1 MIKKAFKLIL
11 FALAAAIIV
20 YIYPREGR
28 FRYQFQEGKPWRY
41 GLLTAP
47 YNFSIYK
54 AEAQFVAEQDSALKQ
69 YHPYLQQN
77 SEVLPQTL
85 EKLAEDYQ
93 QVLRIMVPERY
104 LEYLNEQLSLIYHAG
119 IISAEE
125 LSQLEKEGHQTVSV
139 RIDNIGETRDITS
152 LFTAKKAYE
161 ALLSNLP
168 RNINKNVLI
177 RDCHIENYLHENCVY
192 DKTTS
197 QRVKEELLSSVSRTQ
212 GMVQRGERIIDQG
225 EIVNHETF
233 LKLDSF
239 RRQAEKRNDQSGG
252 NWVLL
257 GQILW
262 VALAMSMLAIYLY
275 KVRPQIYAKTSDIVF
290 ILILVVTLCLLS
302 ALIIRN
308 DQLLNIYMVP
318 FAIITI
324 LVTTFFD
331 SRTAFYAY
339 MITILICAP
348 ISHFPFEFLMLQLAV
363 GVISILTLKR
373 LTQRSQLIFN
383 ILWILAMYCIAYTS
397 ISLMQEGSLSQIQWK
412 MYVSFIINAVLLFS
426 SYLLIY
432 LFEWMFG
439 YISDVTLVELANI
452 NSKLLREFSESCPGS
467 FQHSLQVS
475 NLASAAA
482 QSINANAQLVRTG
495 ALYHDLGKMAT
506 PSYYTENQSDGSNP
520 LLNLPMEEAA
530 KIITDHVPNGLKI
543 ASQHR
548 LPKVI
553 KDFILTHHGASSA
566 RYFYTLYKNE
576 HPDQEVPE
584 GFFYPGPD
592 PFSKETA
599 ILMMADTIEAASRSM
614 KVYSEESISN
624 LVESLIDAQFNEG
637 RYKHVPITF
646 QELEQIKEVF
656 KDKLRSIY
664 HARIAYPKANA

>member
-20 YIYPREGR
+20 YVYPREGR

-177 RDCHIENYLHENCVY
+177 RDCHIENYLHENCAY

-614 KVYSEESISN
+614 KVYSDESISN

-646 QELEQIKEVF
+646 QELELIKEVF

>member
-20 YIYPREGR
+20 YVYPREGR

-614 KVYSEESISN
+614 KVYSDESISN

>member
-20 YIYPREGR
+20 YVYPREGR

-495 ALYHDLGKMAT
+495 ALYHDLGKMAN

-614 KVYSEESISN
+614 KVYSDESISN

-646 QELEQIKEVF
+646 QELELIKEVF

>member
-104 LEYLNEQLSLIYHAG
+104 LEYLNEQLSLIYNAG

-614 KVYSEESISN
+614 KVYSDESISN

-646 QELEQIKEVF
+646 QELELIKEVF

>member
-1 MIKKAFKLIL
+1 MIKKALKLLL
-11 FALAAAIIV
+11 FVVAAAIIV
-20 YIYPREGR
+20 YVYPREGR

-54 AEAQFVAEQDSALKQ
+54 AEAQFQAEQDSAMKH
-69 YHPYLQQN
+69 YRPYLQQD
-77 SEVLPQTL
+77 STVLTETL
-85 EKLAEDYQ
+85 EKLEEDYQ
-93 QVLRIMVPERY
+93 QVLRITVPERY
-104 LEYLNEQLSLIYHAG
+104 LHYLTDQLRLIYHVG

-125 LSQLEKEGHQTVSV
+125 LSQLEKEGYQNVSV
-139 RIDNIGETRDITS
+139 LIDNIGENRDITS

-161 ALLSNLP
+161 ALLTNLP

-177 RDCHIENYLHENCVY
+177 RECHIENYLHENCSY
-192 DKTTS
+192 DQITS
-197 QRVKEELLSSVSRTQ
+197 ERIKEDILSSVSQTC

-225 EIVNHETF
+225 EIVNHDTF
-233 LKLDSF
+233 MKLDSF

-275 KVRPQIYAKTSDIVF
+275 KVRPKIFAKTSDIVF
-290 ILILVVTLCLLS
+290 ILIMVVSLCLLS

-318 FAIITI
+318 FAIIAI

-348 ISHFPFEFLMLQLAV
+348 ISHFPFEFLMLQLSV

-383 ILWILAMYCIAYTS
+383 ILGILFIYCFAYTS
-397 ISLMQEGSLSQIQWK
+397 ISLMQEGSLTQVQWK
-412 MYVSFIINAVLLFS
+412 MYVSFIVNAILLFS

-439 YISDVTLVELANI
+439 YTSDVTLVELANI
-452 NSKLLREFSESCPGS
+452 NSKLLREFSETCPGS

-475 NLASAAA
+475 NLAAAAA

-495 ALYHDLGKMAT
+495 AIYHDLGKMAN
-506 PSYYTENQSDGSNP
+506 PSYYTENQIDGENP

-530 KIITDHVPNGLKI
+530 KMITCHVPNGLKI

-553 KDFILTHHGASSA
+553 KDFILTHHGESSA

-614 KVYSEESISN
+614 KYYTEESISN
-624 LVESLIDAQFNEG
+624 LVENLIDSQFNEG
-637 RYKHVPITF
+637 RYKKVPITF
-646 QELEQIKEVF
+646 QELETIKAVF
-656 KDKLRSIY
+656 KDKLKSIY

>member
-20 YIYPREGR
+20 YVYPREGR

-104 LEYLNEQLSLIYHAG
+104 LEYLNEQLSLIYNAG

-614 KVYSEESISN
+614 KVYSDESISN

-646 QELEQIKEVF
+646 QELELIKEVF

>member
-20 YIYPREGR
+20 YVYPREGR

-177 RDCHIENYLHENCVY
+177 RDCHIENYLHENCAY

-397 ISLMQEGSLSQIQWK
+397 ISLMQEGSLSQVQWK
-412 MYVSFIINAVLLFS
+412 MYVSFFFNAVLLFS

-614 KVYSEESISN
+614 KVYSDESISN

-646 QELEQIKEVF
+646 QELELIKEVF

>member
-20 YIYPREGR
+20 YVYPREGR

-104 LEYLNEQLSLIYHAG
+104 LEYLNEQLSLIYNAG

-646 QELEQIKEVF
+646 QELELIKEVF

>member
-614 KVYSEESISN
+614 KVYSDESISN

-646 QELEQIKEVF
+646 QELELIKEVF

>member
-20 YIYPREGR
+20 YVYPREGR

-54 AEAQFVAEQDSALKQ
+54 AEAQFIAEQDSALKQ

-397 ISLMQEGSLSQIQWK
+397 ISLMQEGNFSQVQWK
-412 MYVSFIINAVLLFS
+412 MYVSFFFNAVLLFS

-495 ALYHDLGKMAT
+495 AL
-506 PSYYTENQSDGSNP
+506 
-520 LLNLPMEEAA
+520 
-530 KIITDHVPNGLKI
+530 
-543 ASQHR
+543 
-548 LPKVI
+548 
-553 KDFILTHHGASSA
+553 
-566 RYFYTLYKNE
+566 
-576 HPDQEVPE
+576 
-584 GFFYPGPD
+584 
-592 PFSKETA
+592 
-599 ILMMADTIEAASRSM
+599 
-614 KVYSEESISN
+614 
-624 LVESLIDAQFNEG
+624 
-637 RYKHVPITF
+637 
-646 QELEQIKEVF
+646 
-656 KDKLRSIY
+656 
-664 HARIAYPKANA
+664 

>member
-20 YIYPREGR
+20 YVYPREGR

-54 AEAQFVAEQDSALKQ
+54 AEAQFIAEQDSALKQ

-397 ISLMQEGSLSQIQWK
+397 ISLMQEGNFSQVQWK
-412 MYVSFIINAVLLFS
+412 MYVSFFFNAVLLFS

-495 ALYHDLGKMAT
+495 ALYHDLGKMAN
-506 PSYYTENQSDGSNP
+506 PSYFTENQSDGSNP

-530 KIITDHVPNGLKI
+530 KIITGHVPNGLKI

-646 QELEQIKEVF
+646 QELELIKEVF

>member
-1 MIKKAFKLIL
+1 MAKNAFKVLL
-11 FALAAAIIV
+11 FIVAAAIIV
-20 YIYPREGR
+20 YCYPREGR

-47 YNFSIYK
+47 YNFSVYK
-54 AEAQFVAEQDSALKQ
+54 SAAAFKAEQDSVLSH
-69 YHPYLQQN
+69 YRPYLQQN
-77 SEVLPQTL
+77 SDILPQML
-85 EKLAEDYQ
+85 EKLEKDYQ
-93 QVLRIMVPERY
+93 DFLRITVPPRY
-104 LEYLNEQLSLIYHAG
+104 MDYLREQLSLIYNIG

-125 LSQLEKEGHQTVSV
+125 MQLLEKEGYTSATLL
-139 RIDNIGETRDITS
+139 IDNLGETRDITS
-152 LFTAKKAYE
+152 LFTAKKAYT
-161 ALLSNLP
+161 ALLTNLP
-168 RNINKNVLI
+168 NHINKNKLI
-177 RDCHIENYLHENCVY
+177 QDCHIENYLVENCFY

-197 QRVKEELLSSVSRTQ
+197 QRSKEELLGSISQTS

-225 EIVNHETF
+225 EIVNHDTF
-233 LKLDSF
+233 LKLDSL
-239 RRQAEKRNDQSGG
+239 RRQAEKRNDQAGG
-252 NWVLL
+252 NWLLL

-262 VALAMSMLAIYLY
+262 VGMAMSMLGIYLY
-275 KVRPQIYAKTSDIVF
+275 KIRPGIFKRTADIAF
-290 ILILVVTLCLLS
+290 ILILVVILSLLS
-302 ALIIRN
+302 ALVIRN
-308 DQLLNIYMVP
+308 DQLLNVYMIP

-348 ISHFPFEFLMLQLAV
+348 ITHFPFEFLMLQLSV
-363 GVISILTLKR
+363 GVVSILTLKR

-383 ILWILAMYCIAYTS
+383 ILWILCIYCLAYTS
-397 ISLMQEGSLSQIQWK
+397 ISLLQEGSLTLVQWK
-412 MYVSFIINAVLLFS
+412 MYVSFGINSLLLLS

-452 NSKLLREFSESCPGS
+452 NSKLLREFSETCPGS

-482 QSINANAQLVRTG
+482 QAINANAQLVRTG
-495 ALYHDLGKMAT
+495 ALYHDLGKMAN
-506 PSYYTENQSDGSNP
+506 PSYYTENQSDGENP
-520 LLNLPMEEAA
+520 LLHMPIETAA
-530 KIITDHVPNGLKI
+530 HMVTDHVPNGLKI

-624 LVESLIDAQFNEG
+624 LVESLIDSQFNEG
-637 RYKHVPITF
+637 RYKNVPITF
-646 QELEQIKEVF
+646 QELELIKEVF
-656 KDKLRSIY
+656 KEKLRSVY
-664 HARIAYPKANA
+664 HARIAYPKENK

>member
-104 LEYLNEQLSLIYHAG
+104 LEYLNEQLSLIYNAG

-614 KVYSEESISN
+614 KVYSDESISN

>member
-104 LEYLNEQLSLIYHAG
+104 LEYLNEQLSLIYNAG

-262 VALAMSMLAIYLY
+262 VALAMSMLA
-275 KVRPQIYAKTSDIVF
+275 
-290 ILILVVTLCLLS
+290 
-302 ALIIRN
+302 
-308 DQLLNIYMVP
+308 
-318 FAIITI
+318 
-324 LVTTFFD
+324 
-331 SRTAFYAY
+331 
-339 MITILICAP
+339 
-348 ISHFPFEFLMLQLAV
+348 
-363 GVISILTLKR
+363 
-373 LTQRSQLIFN
+373 
-383 ILWILAMYCIAYTS
+383 
-397 ISLMQEGSLSQIQWK
+397 
-412 MYVSFIINAVLLFS
+412 
-426 SYLLIY
+426 
-432 LFEWMFG
+432 
-439 YISDVTLVELANI
+439 
-452 NSKLLREFSESCPGS
+452 
-467 FQHSLQVS
+467 
-475 NLASAAA
+475 
-482 QSINANAQLVRTG
+482 
-495 ALYHDLGKMAT
+495 
-506 PSYYTENQSDGSNP
+506 
-520 LLNLPMEEAA
+520 
-530 KIITDHVPNGLKI
+530 
-543 ASQHR
+543 
-548 LPKVI
+548 
-553 KDFILTHHGASSA
+553 
-566 RYFYTLYKNE
+566 
-576 HPDQEVPE
+576 
-584 GFFYPGPD
+584 
-592 PFSKETA
+592 
-599 ILMMADTIEAASRSM
+599 
-614 KVYSEESISN
+614 
-624 LVESLIDAQFNEG
+624 
-637 RYKHVPITF
+637 
-646 QELEQIKEVF
+646 
-656 KDKLRSIY
+656 
-664 HARIAYPKANA
+664 

>member
-1 MIKKAFKLIL
+1 
-11 FALAAAIIV
+11 
-20 YIYPREGR
+20 
-28 FRYQFQEGKPWRY
+28 
-41 GLLTAP
+41 
-47 YNFSIYK
+47 
-54 AEAQFVAEQDSALKQ
+54 
-69 YHPYLQQN
+69 
-77 SEVLPQTL
+77 
-85 EKLAEDYQ
+85 
-93 QVLRIMVPERY
+93 
-104 LEYLNEQLSLIYHAG
+104 
-119 IISAEE
+119 
-125 LSQLEKEGHQTVSV
+125 
-139 RIDNIGETRDITS
+139 
-152 LFTAKKAYE
+152 
-161 ALLSNLP
+161 
-168 RNINKNVLI
+168 
-177 RDCHIENYLHENCVY
+177 
-192 DKTTS
+192 
-197 QRVKEELLSSVSRTQ
+197 
-212 GMVQRGERIIDQG
+212 
-225 EIVNHETF
+225 
-233 LKLDSF
+233 
-239 RRQAEKRNDQSGG
+239 
-252 NWVLL
+252 
-257 GQILW
+257 
-262 VALAMSMLAIYLY
+262 
-275 KVRPQIYAKTSDIVF
+275 
-290 ILILVVTLCLLS
+290 
-302 ALIIRN
+302 
-308 DQLLNIYMVP
+308 
-318 FAIITI
+318 
-324 LVTTFFD
+324 
-331 SRTAFYAY
+331 
-339 MITILICAP
+339 
-348 ISHFPFEFLMLQLAV
+348 MLQLAV

-614 KVYSEESISN
+614 KVYSDESISN

-646 QELEQIKEVF
+646 QELELIKEVF

>member
-20 YIYPREGR
+20 YVYPREGR

-104 LEYLNEQLSLIYHAG
+104 LEYLNEQLSLIYQAG

-646 QELEQIKEVF
+646 QELELIKEVF

>member
-1 MIKKAFKLIL
+1 
-11 FALAAAIIV
+11 
-20 YIYPREGR
+20 R

-104 LEYLNEQLSLIYHAG
+104 LEYLNEQLSLIYNAG

-614 KVYSEESISN
+614 KVYSDESISN

-646 QELEQIKEVF
+646 QELELIKEVF

>member
-20 YIYPREGR
+20 YVYPREGR

-104 LEYLNEQLSLIYHAG
+104 LEYLNEQLSLIYNAG

-530 KIITDHVPNGLKI
+530 KIITDLGPNGLKI

-548 LPKVI
+548 PPKVI

-614 KVYSEESISN
+614 KVYSDESISN

-646 QELEQIKEVF
+646 QELELIKEVF

>member
-20 YIYPREGR
+20 YVYPREGR

-397 ISLMQEGSLSQIQWK
+397 ISLMQEGSLSQVQWK

-495 ALYHDLGKMAT
+495 ALYHDLGKMAN

-614 KVYSEESISN
+614 KVYSDESISN

-646 QELEQIKEVF
+646 QELELIKEVF

>member
-20 YIYPREGR
+20 YVYPREGR

-104 LEYLNEQLSLIYHAG
+104 LEYLNEQLSLIYNAG

-553 KDFILTHHGASSA
+553 RDFILTHHGASSA

-614 KVYSEESISN
+614 KVYSDESISN

-646 QELEQIKEVF
+646 QELELIKEVF

>member
-20 YIYPREGR
+20 YVYPREGR

-177 RDCHIENYLHENCVY
+177 RDCHIENYLHENCAY

-275 KVRPQIYAKTSDIVF
+275 KVRPQIYDKTSDIVF

-397 ISLMQEGSLSQIQWK
+397 ISLMQEGSLSQVQWK
-412 MYVSFIINAVLLFS
+412 MYVSFFFNAVLLFS

-614 KVYSEESISN
+614 KVYSDESISN

-646 QELEQIKEVF
+646 QELELIKEVF

>member
-20 YIYPREGR
+20 YVYPREGR

-192 DKTTS
+192 DKFTS
-197 QRVKEELLSSVSRTQ
+197 QRVKEEILSSVSRTQ

-275 KVRPQIYAKTSDIVF
+275 KIRPQIYAKTSDIVF

-383 ILWILAMYCIAYTS
+383 ILGILFMYCIAYTS
-397 ISLMQEGSLSQIQWK
+397 ISLMQEGSLSQVQWK

-495 ALYHDLGKMAT
+495 ALYHDLGKMAN

-530 KIITDHVPNGLKI
+530 KIITGHVPNGLKI

-646 QELEQIKEVF
+646 QELELIKEVF

>member
-20 YIYPREGR
+20 YVYPREGR

-54 AEAQFVAEQDSALKQ
+54 AEAQFIAEQDSALKQ

-77 SEVLPQTL
+77 SKVLPQTL

-104 LEYLNEQLSLIYHAG
+104 LEYLNEQLSLIYQAG

-197 QRVKEELLSSVSRTQ
+197 QRVKEEILSSVSRTQ

-275 KVRPQIYAKTSDIVF
+275 KVRPQIYAQTSDIIF

-383 ILWILAMYCIAYTS
+383 ILWILFMYCIAYTS
-397 ISLMQEGSLSQIQWK
+397 ISLMQEGSLSQVQWK

-495 ALYHDLGKMAT
+495 ALYHDLGKMAN

-646 QELEQIKEVF
+646 QELELIKEVF

>member
-20 YIYPREGR
+20 YVYPREGR

-432 LFEWMFG
+432 LFEWIFG

-614 KVYSEESISN
+614 KVYSDESISN

-646 QELEQIKEVF
+646 QELELIKEVF

>member
-20 YIYPREGR
+20 YVYPREGR

-93 QVLRIMVPERY
+93 QVLRIMVVERY
-104 LEYLNEQLSLIYHAG
+104 LEYLNEHLSMIYHDG

-125 LSQLEKEGHQTVSV
+125 LSKLEKEGHQTVSV
-139 RIDNIGETRDITS
+139 RIDNIGESRDITS

-275 KVRPQIYAKTSDIVF
+275 KVRPQIYDKTSDIVF

-397 ISLMQEGSLSQIQWK
+397 ISLMQEGSLSQVQWK
-412 MYVSFIINAVLLFS
+412 MYVSFFFNAVLLFS

-646 QELEQIKEVF
+646 QELELIKEVF

>member
-20 YIYPREGR
+20 YVYPREGR

-576 HPDQEVPE
+576 HPDQDVPE

-646 QELEQIKEVF
+646 QELELIKEVF

>member
-20 YIYPREGR
+20 YVYPREGR

-197 QRVKEELLSSVSRTQ
+197 QRVKEEILSSVSRTQ

-275 KVRPQIYAKTSDIVF
+275 KVRPQIYAKTSDIAF

-397 ISLMQEGSLSQIQWK
+397 ISLMQEGSLSQVQWK
-412 MYVSFIINAVLLFS
+412 MYVSFFFNAVLLFS

-614 KVYSEESISN
+614 KVYSDESISN

-646 QELEQIKEVF
+646 QELELIKEVF

>member
-20 YIYPREGR
+20 YVYPREGR

-614 KVYSEESISN
+614 KVYSDESISN

-646 QELEQIKEVF
+646 QELELIKEVF

>member
-20 YIYPREGR
+20 YVYPREGR

-77 SEVLPQTL
+77 SKVLPQTL

-192 DKTTS
+192 DKITS

-530 KIITDHVPNGLKI
+530 KIITGHVPNGLKI

-614 KVYSEESISN
+614 KVYSDESISN

-646 QELEQIKEVF
+646 QELELIKEVF

>member
-1 MIKKAFKLIL
+1 
-11 FALAAAIIV
+11 
-20 YIYPREGR
+20 
-28 FRYQFQEGKPWRY
+28 
-41 GLLTAP
+41 
-47 YNFSIYK
+47 
-54 AEAQFVAEQDSALKQ
+54 
-69 YHPYLQQN
+69 
-77 SEVLPQTL
+77 
-85 EKLAEDYQ
+85 
-93 QVLRIMVPERY
+93 
-104 LEYLNEQLSLIYHAG
+104 
-119 IISAEE
+119 
-125 LSQLEKEGHQTVSV
+125 
-139 RIDNIGETRDITS
+139 
-152 LFTAKKAYE
+152 
-161 ALLSNLP
+161 
-168 RNINKNVLI
+168 
-177 RDCHIENYLHENCVY
+177 
-192 DKTTS
+192 
-197 QRVKEELLSSVSRTQ
+197 
-212 GMVQRGERIIDQG
+212 
-225 EIVNHETF
+225 IVNHETF

-614 KVYSEESISN
+614 KVYSDESISN

-646 QELEQIKEVF
+646 QELELIKEVF